1 MSNTDHEIFNIK
13 SSLKLFGLQ
22 NFLNDLIKLFNSDKL
37 PKVILLSG
45 RKGIG
50 KSTLVNHFLTYV
62 FDKKNY
68 DLENRIINNDTIYY
82 KQYINMIF
90 PNIIYLSGS
99 NFKNIKIEN
108 IRDLRKLILTKS
120 LFNNKRFIIFDDV
133 EMFNNNCLNALLK
146 ILEEPTD
153 KNHFILI
160 NNNSK
165 RLLETI
171 LSRSIEFKI
180 FLTTKERLDIIESL
194 IKRDNIETQINY
206 KQTNITPG
214 NFLRFNKIILE
225 NKINLNEDFI
235 YTLDTALSIYKK
247 DKDMYKLNMILFLID
262 CHFQKI
268 KEFEEYNIE
277 KIISDKNFILNNIN
291 NFITFNINQK
301 SLINAINNKLN
312 NE

>member
-1 MSNTDHEIFNIK
+1 MSNTDHVIFSIK

-165 RLLETI
+165 KLLETI

>member
-1 MSNTDHEIFNIK
+1 MSNTDHEILNIK
-13 SSLKLFGLQ
+13 SSLKLFGLH
-22 NFLNDLIKLFNSDKL
+22 NYLNDLIKLFNSNKL
-37 PKVILLSG
+37 PKVMLLSG

-50 KSTLVNHFLTYV
+50 KSTLVSHFLTYI

-68 DLENRIINNDTIYY
+68 DLKNRVINNDTIYY

-108 IRDLRKLILTKS
+108 IRDLKKLILTKS

-153 KNHFILI
+153 KNYFILI

-180 FLTTKERLDIIESL
+180 FLTTQERVDIIENL
-194 IKRDNIETQINY
+194 IKRDNIKTQIDY

-214 NFLRFNKIILE
+214 NFLEFNKIILE
-225 NKINLNEDFI
+225 NEINLNEDFI
-235 YTLDTALSIYKK
+235 YTLDTVLSIYKK
-247 DKDMYKLNMILFLID
+247 DKDMYKLKMILFLID

-268 KEFEEYNIE
+268 REFKEYNIE

-291 NFITFNINQK
+291 NFLTFNMNQK
-301 SLINAINNKLN
+301 SLINVINNKLN